1 MYRLEKTVMREERYR
16 HERDN
21 PSFSSTLLDKIYRSI
36 DDDVGTKHE
45 DLKVY
50 RETMQKKQSK
60 GNMKSNRSRGRGQEE
75 ELSSL
80 QRARLIEKWMEK
92 KVSEKAN
99 ADRKQVFSEF
109 ERKSHH
115 EHDPDHDILFFSSTS
130 SSSDSSSG
138 GFSSSD
144 TESMYGSKTKASLF
158 VPPRPKPVRTN
169 LSARS
174 EKPFKTEKTG
184 RTERTL
190 FYEPKEELHMF
201 DDYHY
206 NSASDHTSK
215 LDGSF
220 SKSKSRAMKI
230 YGNLKKVK
238 QPISPG
244 GRLASF
250 INSLFTTGNSKK
262 AKSSSSIVSCDDER
276 KLKSGHVS
284 TCSSA
289 SSFSRSCLSKNS
301 PSTRERLRN
310 GVKRTV
316 RFCPVSVIVDED
328 CRPCGQK
335 CLYEEE
341 DSSLLSVSVPTAWKI
356 GKSPSKKCEEELNF
370 QIMEKTRGVEQMAR
384 EFLKEYHLN
393 QKRSDL
399 ISSDGRSN
407 YVVDEMDDN
416 EDDAASYSSSDLFEL
431 DHLVL
436 IGNDR
441 YREELPVYET
451 THVETNRAI
460 ANGLIV

>member
-1 MYRLEKTVMREERYR
+1 MYRLEKTLMREERYR

-36 DDDVGTKHE
+36 DDDGDMKHE
-45 DLKVY
+45 DLKFY
-50 RETMQKKQSK
+50 GETIQKTQSK
-60 GNMKSNRSRGRGQEE
+60 GNMKCNRSRGGGEE
-75 ELSSL
+75 EMSSF
-80 QRARLIEKWMEK
+80 QRACLIEKWMEK

-99 ADRKQVFSEF
+99 AEKKHVFSEF
-109 ERKSHH
+109 ERKSDH
-115 EHDPDHDILFFSSTS
+115 EQDHDVLFFSSTS

-144 TESMYGSKTKASLF
+144 TESMYGTKTKASCF
-158 VPPRPKPVRTN
+158 VPPRPNPVKTSV
-169 LSARS
+169 SARS
-174 EKPFKTEKTG
+174 EKPLKTEKKG

-190 FYEPKEELHMF
+190 FYEQREWHMF

-206 NSASDHTSK
+206 NSASDHTPK
-215 LDGSF
+215 LDESLF
-220 SKSKSRAMKI
+220 KSKSRAMKI

-244 GRLASF
+244 GRLATF
-250 INSLFTTGNSKK
+250 INSLFTTGNTKK

-276 KLKSGHVS
+276 KLKSGQVS

-356 GKSPSKKCEEELNF
+356 GKSPSRKFEEEPKF
-370 QIMEKTRGVEQMAR
+370 QIMAKTRRVEEMAR
-384 EFLKEYHLN
+384 DFLKEYHLN
-393 QKRSDL
+393 QKKKDFISRETRSY
-399 ISSDGRSN
+399 
-407 YVVDEMDDN
+407 YVVDEMD

-451 THVETNRAI
+451 THIETNRAI

>member
-1 MYRLEKTVMREERYR
+1 MYRLEKTLYR
-16 HERDN
+16 HEREKN

-36 DDDVGTKHE
+36 DDDETTKHG
-45 DLKVY
+45 DLKFY
-50 RETMQKKQSK
+50 RETMQKKQSR
-60 GNMKSNRSRGRGQEE
+60 GTMKSNRRRGGEE
-75 ELSSL
+75 DEMSSF
-80 QRARLIEKWMEK
+80 QRACLIEKWMEK

-99 ADRKQVFSEF
+99 ADRKHVLSEF

-115 EHDPDHDILFFSSTS
+115 EHDHDHDVLFFSSTS

-144 TESMYGSKTKASLF
+144 TESLYGSKTKASCF
-158 VPPRPKPVRTN
+158 VPPSWPKPVRTS

-174 EKPFKTEKTG
+174 EKPLKTEKTG
-184 RTERTL
+184 GKQRTL
-190 FYEPKEELHMF
+190 LYEQRELHMY
-201 DDYHY
+201 DVDYHY
-206 NSASDHTSK
+206 NSVSDHTPK
-215 LDGSF
+215 LDEGLF
-220 SKSKSRAMKI
+220 KSKSRAMKI

-244 GRLASF
+244 GRLANF
-250 INSLFTTGNSKK
+250 LNSLFTTGNSTKK
-262 AKSSSSIVSCDDER
+262 AAKSSSSIVSCDDER
-276 KLKSGHVS
+276 KLKSGQVS

-328 CRPCGQK
+328 SRPCGQK
-335 CLYEEE
+335 SLYEEHEEE

-356 GKSPSKKCEEELNF
+356 GKSPSKKCEEELKF
-370 QIMEKTRGVEQMAR
+370 QIMEKTKRVEEMAR

-393 QKRSDL
+393 QKKNDL
-399 ISSDGRSN
+399 ISRETRSN
-407 YVVDEMDDN
+407 YVMDED
-416 EDDAASYSSSDLFEL
+416 EDDAASCSSSDLFEL

-436 IGNDR
+436 VGNNNDR

-451 THVETNRAI
+451 TRVETNRAI